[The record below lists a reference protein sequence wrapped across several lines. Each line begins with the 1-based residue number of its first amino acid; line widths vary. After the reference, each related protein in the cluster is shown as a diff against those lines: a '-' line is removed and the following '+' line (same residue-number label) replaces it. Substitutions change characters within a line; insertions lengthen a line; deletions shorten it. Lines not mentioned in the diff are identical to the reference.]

1 MLAEM
6 IGVSREVMPPT
17 PILIDNTGALKL
29 IQDAIQHTANK
40 QILHHLHELRERILA
55 GRFYAVKVS
64 TDDNLA
70 DAGTKQL
77 ATAEASRRIL
87 AFLAAPLGERPI
99 IIHAL
104 HIIDAM
110 LKARQQWQ
118 ASRPVHAHASE
129 RIGEASHP
137 GPTGE
142 PPRLR
147 PSSKRRLGNVISLE
161 DEAGSTARQKRLL
174 SLRTAS
180 YTPSPAQSSTS
191 STTQEFNF
199 ELHTTSTPLGVEL
212 NPNVSPAVIQH
223 AASQGIHFAFRTF
236 KYEEGTPEELEF
248 RRRLVDVTA
257 VTSDTCEPTNT
268 PSLGQGG
275 MLDG

>member
-1 MLAEM
+1 
-6 IGVSREVMPPT
+6 MPPT

-99 IIHAL
+99 IIHAS

-118 ASRPVHAHASE
+118 A
-129 RIGEASHP
+129 
-137 GPTGE
+137 T
-142 PPRLR
+142 
-147 PSSKRRLGNVISLE
+147 
-161 DEAGSTARQKRLL
+161 
-174 SLRTAS
+174 
-180 YTPSPAQSSTS
+180 
-191 STTQEFNF
+191 
-199 ELHTTSTPLGVEL
+199 
-212 NPNVSPAVIQH
+212 
-223 AASQGIHFAFRTF
+223 
-236 KYEEGTPEELEF
+236 
-248 RRRLVDVTA
+248 
-257 VTSDTCEPTNT
+257 
-268 PSLGQGG
+268 
-275 MLDG
+275 